1 MENTNRMKQVVTL
14 FLIITL
20 LSACAPADATPPAS
34 SATALP
40 TQSESIFQ
48 PSPSILWTEIR
59 DERFGFG
66 FAMPCWWQFTEMPAE
81 GILSTMT
88 IRNYDDNFFIR
99 NSENG
104 VWKGGRPPQGVM
116 SMDITVATGID
127 PTLSMVDAYLTL
139 VDTET
144 YSVLSTQER
153 NISDRVYTV
162 VALKSQIN
170 PSEQASI
177 VYLKGLTPDSILIF
191 STYPT
196 EAIFSSDAQL
206 IFGSFASVED
216 EAVILPDVI
225 PAPAVINMACPF

>member
-1 MENTNRMKQVVTL
+1 MRRVIP
-14 FLIITL
+14 LILIFVL
-20 LSACAPADATPPAS
+20 LIACAPQTESANATPLAS
-34 SATALP
+34 GATALP
-40 TQSESIFQ
+40 TQSESIF
-48 PSPSILWTEIR
+48 SPSATLLWTEVR

-99 NSENG
+99 NSEEG

-139 VDTET
+139 VDTAT
-144 YSVLSTQER
+144 YSVLSTQEK

-162 VALKSQIN
+162 VALKNQIN
-170 PSEQASI
+170 PSEQASV

-196 EAIFSSDAQL
+196 EAIFSNDAQV
-206 IFGSFASVED
+206 IFGSFASVQD
-216 EAVILPDVI
+216 EAVILPEVL
-225 PAPAVINMACPF
+225 PAPALINLACPF

>member
-1 MENTNRMKQVVTL
+1 
-14 FLIITL
+14 
-20 LSACAPADATPPAS
+20 
-34 SATALP
+34 
-40 TQSESIFQ
+40 
-48 PSPSILWTEIR
+48 
-59 DERFGFG
+59 
-66 FAMPCWWQFTEMPAE
+66 
-81 GILSTMT
+81 
-88 IRNYDDNFFIR
+88 
-99 NSENG
+99 
-104 VWKGGRPPQGVM
+104 
-116 SMDITVATGID
+116 MDITVATGID